1 MLEELDKSEVLRYL
15 GYRQNG
21 LNERMEALISR
32 CVEETLRVCEGKYI
46 YKRFPA
52 AFTGRGVELPG
63 TGICLTGKDIRK
75 HLENCREVYL
85 MCATAGMELDRRVR
99 RMMISEPDAAVVMDA
114 CGIQAV
120 EQIAD
125 QAEAQINKTVR
136 REGLNTTWRFSP
148 GYGDLPLE
156 LQRDFLRVL
165 DTHRKIGV
173 SLTES
178 FLMVPAKSVTAVV
191 GVTDIRKDE
200 RKNKCD
206 HCDNQENCGFR
217 KRGTIC

>member
-1 MLEELDKSEVLRYL
+1 
-15 GYRQNG
+15 
-21 LNERMEALISR
+21 
-32 CVEETLRVCEGKYI
+32 
-46 YKRFPA
+46 
-52 AFTGRGVELPG
+52 
-63 TGICLTGKDIRK
+63 
-75 HLENCREVYL
+75 

-125 QAEAQINKTVR
+125 QAEAQIEKTVR

-206 HCDNQENCGFR
+206 HCDNRENCGFR